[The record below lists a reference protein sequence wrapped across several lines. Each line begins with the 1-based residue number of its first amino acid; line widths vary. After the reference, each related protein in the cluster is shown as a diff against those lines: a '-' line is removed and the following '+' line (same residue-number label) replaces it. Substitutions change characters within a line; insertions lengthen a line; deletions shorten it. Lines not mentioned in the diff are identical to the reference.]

1 MTTKHDS
8 LGQDRST
15 SPEPRR
21 RHGHDRGEDATTS
34 RTAHTLSDIC
44 ASLTA
49 EWDTIASRPP
59 ARRTCQSWAQR
70 CAALGG
76 FGSPA
81 EVVATINRLGDPVT
95 SCALLSD
102 LLVLA
107 AEDRLARRAVLQAVL
122 PGLHQVARRRWR
134 RASPRGPWGS
144 QHEVLVDSVGSGW
157 HMITIHSGRRYER
170 PSAVIMRGV
179 EGQLRRTHDRWRT
192 ESSNTLALSNLVV
205 EPCDPAWSPEAQAIE
220 FIAAAARAGIL
231 TRTEAAIL
239 TMSGVLGHPV
249 VQAARALDLPPGH
262 ARQSLI
268 QAQARLRRWLRD
280 PPEEQ
285 DTTLLPLPQPRTWY
299 PATFEPIGDLLPA
312 FSSAHQLTKDLAM
325 SPLLLRPTAAARLL
339 DVSRSKLYEL
349 INAGEINTVTI
360 GSSRRIIYDDLLAFV
375 QRLQNHRLMAV
386 SGVQQTLSSENW
398 SRRRRGNSLATR
410 GAATKTSTS
419 RQRVVAADD
428 GIAANVSG
436 SGGQHG

>member
-1 MTTKHDS
+1 MTTNLDS
-8 LGQDRST
+8 PGQDQSASR
-15 SPEPRR
+15 EPRR
-21 RHGHDRGEDATTS
+21 RHGYDRGEDATTS
-34 RTAHTLSDIC
+34 RTTHALSDIC

-49 EWDTIASRPP
+49 EWATIASRPP

-70 CAALGG
+70 CPALGG

-122 PGLHQVARRRWR
+122 PGQRQVARRRWR
-134 RASPRGPWGS
+134 RATPRGPWRS
-144 QHEVLVDSVGSGW
+144 QHDVLVDSVGAGW
-157 HMITIHSGRRYER
+157 HMITIHSGRKHER

-179 EGQLRRTHDRWRT
+179 EGQLRRAHDRWRT

-220 FIAAAARAGIL
+220 FIAAATHAGIL

-239 TMSGVLGHPV
+239 TMSVLGHPIV
-249 VQAARALDLPPGH
+249 HAARAFDLPPGH
-262 ARQSLI
+262 AQRSLT
-268 QAQARLRRWLRD
+268 QARPTLRRWLRD
-280 PPEEQ
+280 PPEYL
-285 DTTLLPLPQPRTWY
+285 DVTLLAPAQPRAWHSA
-299 PATFEPIGDLLPA
+299 PFEPIADLLPA
-312 FSSAHQLTKDLAM
+312 FSSAHQPTKDLPM
-325 SPLLLRPTAAARLL
+325 PPLLLRPTAAARLL
-339 DVSRSKLYEL
+339 DISRSKLYDL

-360 GSSRRIIYDDLLAFV
+360 GSSRRIIYDDLLAYV
-375 QRLQNHRLMAV
+375 QRLQHHRRRDV
-386 SGVQQTLSSENW
+386 PGGPKTLSGGSS
-398 SRRRRGNSLATR
+398 SRHRHGNSLATR
-410 GAATKTSTS
+410 GAATKTSTAK
-419 RQRVVAADD
+419 QRVVAADD
-428 GIAANVSG
+428 DITANVKF